1 MEMMNSS
8 IEISLGITVT
18 WAGLDLG
25 LKRPDPFERFSLVAW
40 CGLVYC
46 LGMSMRRWPIF
57 GVMIGTILTGC
68 GDAPLPEESS
78 QTELT
83 TQIEDTTTGEVP
95 VYVGNVI
102 VTNRSDL
109 ENLRGYVVIQ
119 GNVFINPLMVTDLEP
134 LSSLER
140 IEGTLDIA
148 YDRLQVQS
156 LKSLFGL
163 HRLRAVSGYVQ
174 IENCNL
180 LEHLGGLD
188 SLQVV
193 GASLSVYNNDVLGS
207 VDALRNIEVV
217 GMNVNILNNPNL
229 PCYEA
234 EALIENLGEN
244 SVGGSVSVQN
254 NGEAVG
260 ASCL

>member
-1 MEMMNSS
+1 MNNRGWFLYCM
-8 IEISLGITVT
+8 IAGSL
-18 WAGLDLG
+18 
-25 LKRPDPFERFSLVAW
+25 
-40 CGLVYC
+40 
-46 LGMSMRRWPIF
+46 M
-57 GVMIGTILTGC
+57 GC
-68 GDAPLPEESS
+68 GSEALVEDDQDPRVS
-78 QTELT
+78 
-83 TQIEDTTTGEVP
+83 TQVGEVATGEVP
-95 VYVGNVI
+95 TYVGNVI
-102 VTNRSDL
+102 VTSRSDL
-109 ENLRGYVVIQ
+109 EALRGYVVIQ

-134 LSSLER
+134 LSALER

-163 HRLRAVSGYVQ
+163 HHLRAVSGYVQ
-174 IENCNL
+174 VENCNL

-207 VDALRNIEVV
+207 VDALRNLELV
-217 GMNVNILNNPNL
+217 GMNLNILNNPSL
-229 PCYEA
+229 PCSEA
-234 EALIENLGEN
+234 EDLVENLGEN

-254 NGEAVG
+254 NGESVG

>member
-1 MEMMNSS
+1 MHFC
-8 IEISLGITVT
+8 IV
-18 WAGLDLG
+18 
-25 LKRPDPFERFSLVAW
+25 
-40 CGLVYC
+40 
-46 LGMSMRRWPIF
+46 
-57 GVMIGTILTGC
+57 IGAMTGC
-68 GDAPLPEESS
+68 GTEPIVQESETAPVSTEVGDA
-78 QTELT
+78 
-83 TQIEDTTTGEVP
+83 TTGEVP
-95 VYVGNVI
+95 TYVGNVI
-102 VTNRSDL
+102 ITNRTEL
-109 ENLRGYVVIQ
+109 EALRGYVVIQ

-148 YDRLQVQS
+148 YDRIQVQS

-163 HRLRAVSGYVQ
+163 HHLRAISGYVQ

-188 SLQVV
+188 ALQVV

-207 VDALRNIEVV
+207 IEALRNLELV
-217 GMNVNILNNPNL
+217 GMNFNILNNPSL

-234 EALIENLGEN
+234 EDLVDALGEN

-254 NGEAVG
+254 NGDAVG
-260 ASCL
+260 ATCL